1 MDKMIIYQK
10 PTCSTCRKV
19 LKLAEESGHPFTAV
33 NYYEEPFSK
42 SQLKDLLRQSGL
54 SASEILRSKED
65 LYKTLNLGQ
74 STKSED
80 ELLELMIKYP
90 DLIQRP
96 LVKKGNTVILAR
108 PPETLKTLLS
118 PEPS

>member
-1 MDKMIIYQK
+1 MDKIIIYQK
-10 PTCSTCRKV
+10 PTCSTCRKA
-19 LKLAEESGHPFTAV
+19 LKLIEESGHPFTAV
-33 NYYEEPFSK
+33 NFYEKPFSK
-42 SQLKDLLRQSGL
+42 SQLKDLLSQSGL
-54 SASEILRSKED
+54 RASEILRSKED

-96 LVKKGNTVILAR
+96 LVKKGNKVILAR
-108 PPETLKTLLS
+108 PPETLKTFL
-118 PEPS
+118 